1 MSRCEAFDLFN
12 GNFVFQKEKEH
23 MGSKLT
29 EPAGLTRVGRD
40 ELKPGRDEHLLIR
53 IGLGSGTASKYME
66 ASAPTRTSRSS
77 SLPFAY
83 QENIPRPATGS
94 GFIAAGAI

>member
-1 MSRCEAFDLFN
+1 
-12 GNFVFQKEKEH
+12 

-29 EPAGLTRVGRD
+29 EGVGLTRVGRD
-40 ELKPGRDEHLLIR
+40 ELRPGRDELLLIR
-53 IGLGSGTASKYME
+53 IGLGSGTASKYLE
-66 ASAPTRTSRSS
+66 ASAPTRTTGSS

-94 GFIAAGAI
+94 GLRVAGAV